1 MHLVLLLV
9 CHYSSQIKIITW
21 ASLYICK
28 EIFTLD
34 YIHEFAID
42 LNKLQNILKI
52 EISAVQQ

>member
-1 MHLVLLLV
+1 M
-9 CHYSSQIKIITW
+9 SSQMMAISDLGETLMTRGLD
-21 ASLYICK
+21 AK